1 MNAIVRSCVGVLAL
15 AVLVAGPARSQGT
28 ADPDPFLVY
37 AGIYLS
43 DCADPMS
50 PRLSV
55 VDGSL
60 VFIDGDRRITAP
72 RTLGNTAYPADS
84 PTPDPRSL
92 VGQADG
98 GQVRFVVHRDASGEW
113 MTVEGDPAVLAV
125 VGSAAQRFQF
135 RRCDTANVESVT
147 ASGRPQP
154 AVIDAAAMLSDRR
167 FKAAY
172 LKALGFRSREPW
184 LATLDGPSPATRKVT
199 VAGREYVLV
208 SACKNHDCAD
218 RNIVLLWS
226 PQRNALYGKVYAGGT
241 TALLGAPPA
250 PVARELETL
259 WRSEWRPNP

>member
-1 MNAIVRSCVGVLAL
+1 MNAIVRSCVGVLAA

-72 RTLGNTAYPADS
+72 RTLGATAYPADS

-92 VGQADG
+92 VGQAEG

-113 MTVEGDPAVLAV
+113 MTVEGDPAILEV
-125 VGSAAQRFQF
+125 VGTAAQGFQF
-135 RRCDTANVESVT
+135 RRCNNVVDSVT
-147 ASGRPQP
+147 PSGRPHP
-154 AVIDAAAMLSDRR
+154 AVVNAAAMLADRR
-167 FKAAY
+167 FNTAY
-172 LKALGFRSREPW
+172 RKALGFRTREPW

-208 SACKNHDCAD
+208 SACKNHDCAE
-218 RNIVLLWS
+218 RNLVLLWS
-226 PQRNALYGKVYAGGT
+226 PQRGTVYGKVYEGGS

-259 WRSEWRPNP
+259 WRSEWRQNQ